1 LLCAGWFVSH
11 LEEEFE
17 MADGAGPG
25 RITTSGVVFA
35 VLLLVLIVVSL
46 YFFIAQ
52 PYWFPAIASEHG
64 ARIDSLFMAV
74 LVVSGIAFVLVQ
86 GALGYFV
93 ARYGSNGTERA
104 AYWHDNPKAE
114 AFLLILTAV
123 ILTVLVFF
131 GQRVW
136 ASIYFADEPANATI
150 IEITG
155 EQFAWNFHYA
165 GPDGQ
170 FGRTDTKL
178 ITAANTIGLDREGDP
193 AAKDDLLSVGIMHA
207 PVGKPVRVRLRSKDV
222 THSFFLPNLRVKQ
235 DAVPGMGIE
244 IWFTPTKAGQYE
256 VACAELCGIGH
267 YRMKAAL
274 TVDPSEDAFNSWL
287 AEATKQQ

>member
-1 LLCAGWFVSH
+1 
-11 LEEEFE
+11 
-17 MADGAGPG
+17 MADGTGPG
-25 RITTSGVVFA
+25 RITLSGVVLA
-35 VLLLVLIVVSL
+35 GLILVLIVVSL
-46 YFFIAQ
+46 YLFIAQ
-52 PYWFPAIASEHG
+52 PYWFPKLASEHG

-93 ARYGSNGTERA
+93 ARYGQNGNEHA

-114 AFLLILTAV
+114 AILLIMTAV
-123 ILTVLVFF
+123 ILTVLVFM

-136 ASIYFADEPANATI
+136 AAIYFADAPANATI
-150 IEITG
+150 IQVTG
-155 EQFAWNFHYA
+155 EQFAWNFQYA

-178 ITAANTIGLDREGDP
+178 ITGTNPIGLDRTDP
-193 AAKDDLLSVGIMHA
+193 AAKDDVLSVGVMHA

-222 THSFFLPNLRVKQ
+222 IHSFFLPNFRMKQ

-244 IWFTPTKAGQYE
+244 VWFTPTQAGQYE
-256 VACAELCGIGH
+256 IACAELCGLGH
-267 YRMKAAL
+267 YQMKGSLIIDESQA
-274 TVDPSEDAFNSWL
+274 AFNKWQE
-287 AEATKQQ
+287 EAAK